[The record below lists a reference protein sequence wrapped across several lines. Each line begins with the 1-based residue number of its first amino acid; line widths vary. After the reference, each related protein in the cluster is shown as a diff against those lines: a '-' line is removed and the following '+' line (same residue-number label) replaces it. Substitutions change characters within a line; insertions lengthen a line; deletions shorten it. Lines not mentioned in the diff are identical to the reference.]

1 MLVTRRH
8 PSRGVLFGVP
18 RHLGEK
24 NPTIDFYVEL
34 SGESPG
40 RAYFLAQV
48 KSTRRGYTAGGRL
61 KLPVGRDN
69 LRALAAYPAPTY
81 LVGVDEAAE
90 RAYLLSASGASG
102 GGWNSMCTDHEL
114 TPRVLARLWD
124 EVNAFWTSAD
134 REAFAS
140 ALVDPR
146 WRRQ

>member
-8 PSRGVLFGVP
+8 PSCGVLFGIP

-34 SGESPG
+34 SGETPG

-48 KSTRRGYTAGGRL
+48 KSTRTGYTAGGRL
-61 KLPVGRDN
+61 KVAASRDN

-81 LVGVDEAAE
+81 LIGVDEADE
-90 RAYLLSASGASG
+90 RAYLLSVSGASG
-102 GGWNSMCTDHEL
+102 GDYEL
-114 TPRVLARLWD
+114 TPAVLARLWD

-140 ALVDPR
+140 AFVDPR
-146 WRRQ
+146 WRR